1 MSYTGNPSGV
11 SRDAVYLNLGL
22 TDPTQL
28 LLVDTEVDYFLTK
41 NSNDIIKASI
51 DCARTILFKLSQ
63 SVRSRNDLLEIYEE
77 QKFTQ
82 WMKALDEFVKANDP
96 SSVIHSI
103 GKALSSA
110 QGYAGNISLSDM
122 QANNAN
128 LDNAVIEARDFVNDN
143 PFLI

>member
-1 MSYTGNPSGV
+1 MYTGDPTNIPS
-11 SRDAVYLNLGL
+11 DAVYLNLGL
-22 TDPTQL
+22 VDPTQNL
-28 LLVDTEVDYFLTK
+28 LTDTEVEYYLSK
-41 NSNDIIKASI
+41 NSNDVIKASI
-51 DCARTILFKLSQ
+51 DCARTILFKLSM
-63 SVRSRNDLLEIYEE
+63 SIRSRNDMIEIYEE
-77 QKFTQ
+77 QKFNQ
-82 WMKALDEFVKANDP
+82 WMKALDEFIKANDP